1 MRVLILVNGDAPSE
15 ALAQRLAAEHDRLF
29 ATDGAAHRAVGL
41 GLTPD
46 VICGDFDSVILDVA
60 RAEFARAEFLPM
72 PDQAFADLEKA
83 IHLALERGASSI
95 TIIGAAGGRI
105 DHTLGN
111 FALLLRYHAD
121 VPLRIVDDV
130 SEVWAVSGTEDA
142 PGETT
147 FAAQPGD
154 LISLLSLDG
163 AARVRISGV
172 KWPLHDAALPIGTH
186 GISNAAESEQIYLSV
201 RGGAILVCHLHKG
214 EGVY

>member
-1 MRVLILVNGDAPSE
+1 MRVLILVNGEAPSE

-46 VICGDFDSVILDVA
+46 LICGDFDSVNLDVA
-60 RAEFARAEFLPM
+60 QAEFARAEFVPM
-72 PDQAFADLEKA
+72 PDQEFADLEKA
-83 IHLALERGASSI
+83 IHLALERGATAI

-111 FALLLRYHAD
+111 FSLLLRYHKEA
-121 VPLRIVDDV
+121 PIRIVDDI
-130 SEVWAVSGTEDA
+130 SEVWALSGTEEA
-142 PGETT
+142 HGEAT

-154 LISLLSLDG
+154 LLSLLSLDG

-172 KWPLHDAALPIGTH
+172 KWPLHDALLPIGTH
-186 GISNAAESEQIYLSV
+186 GISNVAVSEQVHLAV
-201 RGGAILVCHLHKG
+201 CGGAILVCHLHDAG
-214 EGVY
+214 

>member
-1 MRVLILVNGDAPSE
+1 MRVLILVNGEAPSE

-60 RAEFARAEFLPM
+60 RAEFVRAEFVSM
-72 PDQAFADLEKA
+72 PDQEYTDLEKA
-83 IHLALERGASSI
+83 IHLALERGATAI
-95 TIIGAAGGRI
+95 TIIGAAGGRM
-105 DHTLGN
+105 DHTLSN
-111 FALLLRYHAD
+111 FALLLRYHAAT
-121 VPLRIVDDV
+121 PIRIVDDI
-130 SEVWAVSGTEDA
+130 SEVWAVSGAEEA
-142 PGETT
+142 SGEAT

-163 AARVRISGV
+163 AAHVSISGV

-186 GISNAAESEQIYLSV
+186 GISNVALSEQVRLAV
-201 RGGAILVCHLHKG
+201 RGGAILVCHLRRE
-214 EGVY
+214 EGV